1 MSTKPVR
8 QEVRKRQASA
18 PVDKKVNLRSINPTL
33 LKERLYQA
41 LIGMSEVDRSA
52 FTQRLFA
59 SLTAAGA
66 NVNNHMLLLGCNA
79 NRLLDATANDVAL
92 LIRYYHINLP
102 HLLDVLTTTIDQ
114 FPSHFQTLGDLKNQE
129 KAA

>member
-8 QEVRKRQASA
+8 QEERKRHAAA
-18 PVDKKVNLRSINPTL
+18 PVDRKVNLRTVNPAL
-33 LKERLYQA
+33 LKDHLYHA
-41 LIGMSEVDRSA
+41 LIEMSENDRST
-52 FTQRLFA
+52 FTRRLFA
-59 SLTAAGA
+59 GFTAAGV

-92 LIRYYHINLP
+92 LVRYYRINLP
-102 HLLDVLTTTIDQ
+102 QLLDVLATTIEQ
-114 FPSHFQTLGDLKNQE
+114 FPAISQALGDLKSQE